1 MNLLSTATVGYGVR
15 LLFIFTMI
23 TSCANSQKKEKEIKK
38 EHKHTNALIN
48 ESSPY
53 LLQHAHNPVNWLP
66 WGDAAFDKAKKENK
80 LVLISIGYSSCHWC
94 HVMEHESFENET
106 VAKLM
111 NDYFVCIKVDRE
123 ERPDVDQIYMTAVQL
138 MTGSGGWPLNCFT
151 LPDARPVFGGTYYPK
166 DQWTSILKNL
176 YTTYTEDPQKM
187 LDYAD
192 NLTTGIQQSELI
204 ESPASPSLFTINK
217 LDELAKIW
225 KPNFDIKNGGMNR
238 APKFPIPNN
247 YDYLMQYG
255 HYKKDQDIL
264 NQVDLTL
271 TKMAHGGIY
280 DQIGGGFSRYST
292 DMKWKAPHFEKMMYD
307 NAQLV
312 SLYSKAYQR
321 TKNPLYKNI
330 VYETLNWVERE
341 MTTKEGAFYSALD
354 ADSEGEEGK
363 FYVWSKS
370 ELKET
375 LTDSEYVTLKD
386 YYEINPKGL
395 WEGHYILLR
404 DGEKEYS
411 EDEYSK
417 LKPITEKLLLKRAKR
432 IRPGLDDKALTAW
445 NAMMLNGYCEAY
457 SVFNDTKF
465 LDAALKNA
473 KWLLKKQTKKDGSLF
488 HTFKNGESK
497 IDGFLDDYAFTITA
511 YLALYEVTFDEKWLT
526 EAKKLTDYS
535 ITHFE
540 DEKSGMFYFTSNS
553 GGSLIARKM
562 EINDNVIPASNSQM
576 AIVLFKLGTLLN
588 NKTYISKSKQMLS
601 NVYDDMTSYPSGY
614 SNWSIL
620 ALNLTNPF
628 YEVAITGDEWST
640 KLTELNSHYI
650 PNKLIM
656 GGTKSDL
663 ELLEGKFLNET
674 TLFVCQHGSCQ
685 MPTSKT
691 SVAVS
696 QMK

>member
-1 MNLLSTATVGYGVR
+1 MKLISTATIHYGIR
-15 LLFIFTMI
+15 LLFVFTLI
-23 TSCANSQKKEKEIKK
+23 TSCANGQKTEKKTKED
-38 EHKHTNALIN
+38 HKHTNTLIN

-53 LLQHAHNPVNWLP
+53 LLQHAHNPVDWMP
-66 WGDAAFDKAKKENK
+66 WGDKAFAKAKKEDK

-106 VAKLM
+106 VAKIM

-151 LPDARPVFGGTYYPK
+151 LPDGRPVFGGTYYPT

-176 YTTYTEDPQKM
+176 YTTYTQDKQKM
-187 LDYAD
+187 LDYAE
-192 NLTTGIQQSELI
+192 NLTAGIQQTELI
-204 ESPASPSLFTINK
+204 ESQAAPSKFTMNK
-217 LDELAKIW
+217 LDELATIW
-225 KPNFDIKNGGMNR
+225 KSNFDVKDGGMNR

-271 TKMAHGGIY
+271 TQMAHGGIY
-280 DQIGGGFSRYST
+280 DQVGGGFSRYST

-330 VYETLNWVERE
+330 VYETLNWIERE

-375 LTDSEYVTLKD
+375 LSESEYLTVKE
-386 YYEINPKGL
+386 YYELNPKGL

-404 DGEKEYS
+404 DGEKA
-411 EDEYSK
+411 YSK
-417 LKPITEKLLLKRAKR
+417 EDYSKIQPINAKLLAKRAER

-445 NAMMLNGYCEAY
+445 NAMMLKAYCDAY
-457 SVFNDTKF
+457 SIFNDPKF
-465 LDAALKNA
+465 LDPALKNA

-488 HTFKNGESK
+488 HTFKNGQSK

-576 AIVLFKLGTLLN
+576 ARVLFKLGTLLN
-588 NKTYISKSKQMLS
+588 DKTYISKSRQMLS
-601 NVYDDMTSYPSGY
+601 NVYENMTSYPSGY

-620 ALNLTNPF
+620 ALNFTNIY
-628 YEVAITGDEWST
+628 YEVAITGNDWST
-640 KLTELNSHYI
+640 KLNELNSYYI
-650 PNKLIM
+650 PNKLMM
-656 GGTKSDL
+656 GGTKSGL
-663 ELLEGKFLNET
+663 ELLKGKFIDET
-674 TLFVCQHGSCQ
+674 TIFVCQHGSCQ

-691 SVAVS
+691 TVAVS